1 MMKISKHDVEV
12 DGKLYK
18 NTYLFINDKIDYY
31 HEYGIYLQILLTKN
45 GEILDC
51 GFFAEKD
58 IDIGGMFQ

>member
-1 MMKISKHDVEV
+1 MKISKQNVEI

-18 NTYLFINDKIDYY
+18 NTYLFINDRIDYY
-31 HEYGIYLQILLTKN
+31 HEYGIYLQILLTKD

-51 GFFAEKD
+51 GFYGERD